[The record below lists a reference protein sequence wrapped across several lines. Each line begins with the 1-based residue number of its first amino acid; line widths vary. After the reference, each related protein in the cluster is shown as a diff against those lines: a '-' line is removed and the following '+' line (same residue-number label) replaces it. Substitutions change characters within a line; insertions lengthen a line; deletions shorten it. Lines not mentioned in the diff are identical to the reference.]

1 MKTSRYTNPSTPLLV
16 ISKQVGFAL
25 SVILAF
31 LAGVYWSSREG
42 GEKEHESAA
51 PPITFTAPVNRY
63 GVARS
68 EPEDFF
74 PVSEFRQQAAIILG
88 CHGEINSNPQLYVE
102 IAKAIGG
109 RTPLFGFVSTV
120 EQAQNG
126 VDLLRRSGL
135 SDEAIRFV
143 VVPSNSIWIR
153 DYSPFMVRR
162 QDNSISLVDSRYVPA
177 NGQEN
182 VRVSDDEVAS
192 HFASMLGLPIRSM
205 PILLDGGNLLSNGD
219 GIVVSTALPILTNRR
234 YGYSAD
240 QVSDII
246 CDMLGAR
253 LWGYVPAL
261 EGEPTGHIDMFAT
274 FLAKNSLVLGE
285 IDKNVDPINSARLD
299 IAERTF
305 KTMNS
310 SLGPLQVTRIPMPSK
325 VNNLWRS
332 YTNVIMANGVLLMPS
347 YSDVD
352 PEIEDK
358 AEEVYRGLLPGWE
371 IQRINCDTLVRRQG
385 QLHCISY
392 NLPKYIDL
400 KGLYESAYPV
410 DSSKKALRGMR
421 KSS

>member
-1 MKTSRYTNPSTPLLV
+1 MPLLV

-31 LAGVYWSSREG
+31 LAGTHWSLRPSVDEENDSEAPLSR
-42 GEKEHESAA
+42 
-51 PPITFTAPVNRY
+51 FTAPVNRY

-109 RTPLFGFVSTV
+109 RTPLFGFVSTN
-120 EQAQNG
+120 EQAANG

-135 SDEAIRFV
+135 PDEAIRFV
-143 VVPSNSIWIR
+143 VVPSDSIWIR

-162 QDNSISLVDSRYVPA
+162 QDNSISLVDARYVPA
-177 NGQEN
+177 GGQEN

-219 GIVVSTALPILTNRR
+219 GIVLSTALPILTNRR

-253 LWGYVPAL
+253 LWGYVPPL

-274 FLAKNSLVLGE
+274 ILAKNILVLGE
-285 IDKNVDPINSARLD
+285 IDRRLDPVNSARLD
-299 IAERTF
+299 LAAGNF
-305 KTMNS
+305 KSMNS
-310 SLGPLQVTRIPMPSK
+310 SLGPLQVTRIPMPPK

-352 PEIEDK
+352 REIEDK
-358 AEEVYRGLLPGWE
+358 AEEIYRGLLPGWE
-371 IQRINCDTLVRRQG
+371 IRRINCDTLVRRQG

-410 DSSKKALRGMR
+410 DPSTNTFRGMKR
-421 KSS
+421 SS